1 MGLGQRPGG
10 VSGGKASKN
19 FVFFNIFMVIKWFT
33 MPFKKLYTWLT
44 YEKQGWRKIQQN
56 SEAIDVWKVTCHQS
70 SRHVVV
76 CDKYFF

>member
-19 FVFFNIFMVIKWFT
+19 FVFFNIFMVITWFT

-44 YEKQGWRKIQQN
+44 YEKQG
-56 SEAIDVWKVTCHQS
+56 
-70 SRHVVV
+70 
-76 CDKYFF
+76 